1 MNRVLY
7 CSRGGN
13 TQKVAEAI
21 AKGAGVTAQKL
32 RKKNPPVVTGTG
44 VLFVGSALYAGQ
56 LAPAL
61 TAFLNTLKPTD
72 VAQVVVFST
81 SATKDTALPH
91 VKAILTPKGIGVL
104 EIDFHCKG
112 AFLFMNWG
120 SPTAVDLKRA
130 KAFAKEVC
138 QRYEDGKAQ

>member
-1 MNRVLY
+1 MNRVVY

-13 TQKVAEAI
+13 TRKVAEAI

-32 RKKNPPVVTGTG
+32 KKKKPPVVTGTG

-56 LAPAL
+56 IAAPL
-61 TAFLNTLKPTD
+61 TAFLNTLKPAD
-72 VAQVVVFST
+72 AAQVVVFST
-81 SATKDTALPH
+81 SASENTALPL
-91 VKAILTPKGIGVL
+91 VKAILEPKGIAVS
-104 EIDFHCKG
+104 EANFHCKG

-120 SPTAVDLKRA
+120 SPTSVDLKKA

-138 QRYEDGKAQ
+138 QGYEDEKAQ